1 MKDDAQACLQ
11 RNIELWARSH
21 PKEAVLLPY
30 LEEGD
35 ITLCQTDK
43 GETNL
48 CLQNEG
54 QIEYFHNPQDAST
67 EAQKWFEAL
76 ALRGIQVLYVYG
88 IGLGYYYDAAKAW
101 LKRNPKRGIV
111 FLEDNPHVLRHFL
124 ASERAT
130 GLLQNTQAHLV
141 YLKDSAA
148 KKEIFDELYW
158 HFPSAKVTFS
168 ALQYYQK
175 NKSALFDE
183 LSHELTYSIDVKKAL
198 LEEYLNFGAAY
209 FVNLYQNLLHLPD
222 SYLGNHFFGKFN
234 KVPAIICG
242 AGPSLEKNMAALQQL
257 KQRALIFAGGSAINI
272 LNGAA
277 IQPHFCVAIDPN
289 AAQQV
294 RLRNIQS
301 FEVPFFYRNRL
312 NHSAYTTIH
321 GPHLYIT
328 GSGGYDIAEY
338 FEEKF
343 DIPCDSFDEGHNVVT
358 FAMEIA
364 RKMGCDPI
372 IFAGMDLAF
381 TDRKTYSSGV
391 VFDASVEG
399 KTMRQ
404 YDTFETSG
412 FIRPDIY
419 GNPIYTLWKWVAESE
434 WIGEWAAEHRDVTLI
449 NCTEGGLGF
458 PGVPNQPL
466 AETIQ
471 KYCQQESDLRSR
483 IFVEMQNSYMP
494 KATPEAVR
502 EALNELKLSLERS
515 VMHFDVLL
523 EESDKIKEK
532 IANAHETGPHLQSG
546 RAALAEIDLAEE
558 VGYRYILDMFNLVS
572 TKLLS
577 SELQEIKY
585 SSKPKLE
592 WQKNIMRVEL
602 NQKRLRFMQDVA
614 KANIE
619 LINFAFE
626 NFNPSGMQPEVYL
639 PEKLPI
645 SKPLKAAQLFPEKIL
660 RGSSQ
665 ADLQKTY
672 YPAGALEC
680 EVHRKD
686 GLLHGSAH
694 YFSEKGDVLIKA
706 HFNQGKED
714 GELLWYY
721 PSKALYSRQNFVQ
734 GEAHGLQEYYYADGT
749 PKTTLQ
755 YDKGCLVGK
764 VKLYAPD
771 GSLKREI
778 QIA

>member
-1 MKDDAQACLQ
+1 MNDYAQRLH

-35 ITLCQTDK
+35 IDICQMDN

-48 CLQNEG
+48 CLKKGGKN
-54 QIEYFHNPQDAST
+54 EYFHSPQGALA
-67 EAQKWFEAL
+67 EAHEWFGAL

-88 IGLGYYYDAAKAW
+88 IGFGYYYEAAKTW

-111 FLEDNPHVLRHFL
+111 FLEDDPHVLRHFL
-124 ASERAT
+124 ASECAT
-130 GLLQNTQAHLV
+130 DLLQNPQAHLV
-141 YLKDSAA
+141 YLKDSAS

-158 HFPSAKVTFS
+158 HFPSAKVKFS

-175 NKSALFDE
+175 NKNALFDE
-183 LSHELTYSIDVKKAL
+183 LSHELAYSFDVKKAL

-301 FEVPFFYRNRL
+301 LEVPFFYRNRL
-312 NHSAYTTIH
+312 NYSAFTTIH

-343 DIPCDSFDEGHNVVT
+343 GIISDSFDEGHNVVT

-364 RKMGCDPI
+364 CKMGCDPI

-381 TDRKTYSSGV
+381 TDRKTYSAGV

-404 YDTFETSG
+404 YSTFEKSG
-412 FIRPDIY
+412 FIRPDIF

-434 WIGEWAAEHRDVTLI
+434 WIGEWAAEHSNVTLI

-458 PGVPNQPL
+458 PGIPNKPL
-466 AETIQ
+466 TETIQ

-483 IFVEMQNSYMP
+483 IFIEMQNSYMP
-494 KATPEAVR
+494 KATPEAVN
-502 EALNELKLSLERS
+502 EAMNDLKLSLERC
-515 VMHFDVLL
+515 VAHFDVLL
-523 EESDKIKEK
+523 EESNKIKEK
-532 IANAHETGPHLQSG
+532 IASAHETSPQLQSG

-558 VGYRYILDMFNLVS
+558 AGYRYLLDMFNLVS
-572 TKLLS
+572 TNLLS
-577 SELQEIKY
+577 SELQALKY
-585 SSKPKLE
+585 SSKPKQE
-592 WQKNIMRVEL
+592 WQKNIMRVDI
-602 NQKRLRFMQDVA
+602 NQKRLRFLQDVA

-619 LINFAFE
+619 LINFALE
-626 NFNPSGMQPEVYL
+626 NFNPNVQPEVYL

-645 SKPLKAAQLFPEKIL
+645 SKPLKAADLFPGKKL
-660 RGSSQ
+660 QANSQ
-665 ADLQKTY
+665 VELQKTY
-672 YPAGALEC
+672 YPDGSLQC
-680 EVHRKD
+680 EKYVKD
-686 GLLHGSAH
+686 GLLHGSSQ
-694 YFSEKGDVLIKA
+694 YFSEKGELLIKA
-706 HFNQGKED
+706 NFSQGKEE

-734 GEAHGLQEYYYADGT
+734 GEAHGLQEYYYPDGT
-749 PKTTLQ
+749 TKTLLQ
-755 YDKGCLVGK
+755 YDRDCLVGK
-764 VKLYAPD
+764 VQLFAPD
-771 GSLKREI
+771 GILKREI
-778 QIA
+778 QIG